1 MLGCSEAVENEFLIP
16 GGVSK
21 LLNSAARRK
30 SIFRIAATMYFF
42 CLRIFMFSFLIT
54 LPALADTSSISP
66 NCLSL
71 HT

>member
-1 MLGCSEAVENEFLIP
+1 
-16 GGVSK
+16 
-21 LLNSAARRK
+21 
-30 SIFRIAATMYFF
+30 MYFF